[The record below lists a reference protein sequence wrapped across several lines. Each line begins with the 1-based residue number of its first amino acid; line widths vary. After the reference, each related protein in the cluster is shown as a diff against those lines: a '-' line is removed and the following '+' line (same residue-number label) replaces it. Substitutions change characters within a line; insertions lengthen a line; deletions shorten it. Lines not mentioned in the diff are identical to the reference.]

1 MKKPFVILASIG
13 LSVGL
18 LSGCASVSNTLAN
31 VSSKPISTASAGSGD
46 ISVYFPRAGQDAEG
60 QLISQLSASQ
70 KTLDV
75 AIYEFT
81 DTKIA
86 DAIAAAKKRGVT
98 VRLISDRECSSEAA
112 PKKALGIVKAAGIPI
127 KINSHQGIMHLKV
140 SIIDDSITTTGSFNY
155 TKSAQSENDENL
167 VVINNTQISQQYE
180 SQFDRMWNNTADFIS
195 WN

>member
-31 VSSKPISTASAGSGD
+31 VSSKPISTASPGSGD